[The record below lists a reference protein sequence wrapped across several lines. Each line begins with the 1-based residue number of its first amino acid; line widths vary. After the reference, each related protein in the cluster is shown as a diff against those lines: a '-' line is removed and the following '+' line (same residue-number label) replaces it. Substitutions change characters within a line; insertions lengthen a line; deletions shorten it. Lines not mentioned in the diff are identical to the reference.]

1 MTRKDY
7 KMIAKAIV
15 ETFNETDMSADA
27 RLNLAWKLAL
37 EFALDNPNFDKQKF
51 FEACSTD

>member
-1 MTRKDY
+1 
-7 KMIAKAIV
+7 MIANAIR